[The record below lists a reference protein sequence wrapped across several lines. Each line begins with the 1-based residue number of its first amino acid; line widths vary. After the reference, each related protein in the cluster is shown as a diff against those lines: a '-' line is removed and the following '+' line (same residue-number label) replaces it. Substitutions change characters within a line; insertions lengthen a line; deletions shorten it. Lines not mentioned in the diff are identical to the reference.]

1 MRTGAIYFGLSAVFT
16 WLTMHCQQILL
27 ADEWGSYE
35 PGTNGY
41 AWSQPMRTIADS
53 SAVLAGLMF
62 AIGLGCIVVSAIAA
76 NPFKRKNIPR

>member
-1 MRTGAIYFGLSAVFT
+1 
-16 WLTMHCQQILL
+16 
-27 ADEWGSYE
+27 
-35 PGTNGY
+35 
-41 AWSQPMRTIADS
+41 MRTIADS